1 MKKLICILSILM
13 AATCMFAAGAKWK
26 SSDIFYQK
34 KLDKLIETYNLTKT
48 YDNNGTVLYKNEETS
63 DYIYIT
69 KLGSEENNDKRTFL
83 VSFAILGGV
92 FDSCTVYGAFTDFS
106 YKVKY
111 MYSYINESNTTVAK
125 DDFTGKTTYGWN
137 NPQWVFYIM
146 FFQRVIC
153 FQNMTK
159 IVYDLDITI
168 PDDIVDRY
176 DYFAYWLAQNNNEE
190 NVHIKLGVEYKNYL
204 KEHK

>member
-83 VSFAILGGV
+83 VSFAISV
-92 FDSCTVYGAFTDFS
+92 
-106 YKVKY
+106 
-111 MYSYINESNTTVAK
+111 
-125 DDFTGKTTYGWN
+125 
-137 NPQWVFYIM
+137 PP
-146 FFQRVIC
+146 IC
-153 FQNMTK
+153 YTETHLRQ
-159 IVYDLDITI
+159 
-168 PDDIVDRY
+168 
-176 DYFAYWLAQNNNEE
+176 
-190 NVHIKLGVEYKNYL
+190 
-204 KEHK
+204 